1 MRYVAATDICHA
13 LCEGWERKQG
23 TTQSVSDVKIV
34 VAERKLEEERWAW
47 YGVTEPHWSSEG

>member
-1 MRYVAATDICHA
+1 MLNNSKQAS
-13 LCEGWERKQG
+13 RKQG

-47 YGVTEPHWSSEG
+47 DDVTEPHWSSEG